1 MRKAWWA
8 AQVFVGTHFRELMFL
23 FDLVLTLV
31 DIAEC
36 ISAMR

>member
-8 AQVFVGTHFRELMFL
+8 AQVFVGTHFSELMFL
-23 FDLVLTLV
+23 FNLVLTLANIV
-31 DIAEC
+31 EC